1 CPYFWPIGDKHI
13 LLHFSHSSGA
23 KYLLGDYDKQ
33 RDKFVVTH
41 SGAFTFGSVMPA
53 ATQAPSATPDGKGG
67 VIAIFNMNEG
77 IPGNGQIMA
86 LPRRLTLRPES
97 DLCGKFNPLHI
108 EPAGNI
114 ESLRGECTRV
124 GPMKLPANQEVV
136 LETVR
141 GNAMEIVAEI
151 APQKEQTI
159 ELNLLRSPGGE
170 ELTRIQCFRDR
181 GIRPYGVPRA
191 GVVSI
196 DTSHSSLGKN
206 AVSRP
211 PESATVEL
219 APDEPLKLRIFID
232 RSVVEVFV
240 NGRQCLAVRVYPGRA
255 DSVGV
260 SLHSRGKDAVLT
272 SLEAFQM
279 KSIYE

>member
-1 CPYFWPIGDKHI
+1 
-13 LLHFSHSSGA
+13 
-23 KYLLGDYDKQ
+23 
-33 RDKFVVTH
+33 VVTH
-41 SGAFTFGSVMPA
+41 GSSFNFGANMPSGVH
-53 ATQAPSATPDGKGG
+53 APSASPDGTGG
-67 VIAIFNMNEG
+67 VIAFFNMNEG
-77 IPGNGQIMA
+77 KPGNGQIMS
-86 LPRRLTLRPES
+86 LPRRLTFRPES
-97 DLCGKFNPLHI
+97 DLCGKFNPLNI

-114 ESLRGECTRV
+114 ESLRGEHTRV

-159 ELNLLRSPGGE
+159 ELNLLRSSGGE
-170 ELTRIQCFRDR
+170 EVTRIQLFRDR
-181 GIRPYGVPRA
+181 GIRPHGVPRA

-196 DTSHSSLGKN
+196 DTSHSSLASN
-206 AVSRP
+206 VVSRP
-211 PESATVEL
+211 PETATVEL

-240 NGRQCLAVRVYPGRA
+240 NGRQCLAARVYPERS

-272 SLEAFQM
+272 SLDAFQM
-279 KSIYE
+279 RSIYE